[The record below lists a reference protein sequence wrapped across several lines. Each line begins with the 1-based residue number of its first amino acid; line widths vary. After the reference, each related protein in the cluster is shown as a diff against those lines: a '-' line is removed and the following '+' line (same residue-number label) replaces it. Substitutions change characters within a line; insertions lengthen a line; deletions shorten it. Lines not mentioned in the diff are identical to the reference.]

1 MTNSQPLEIKP
12 MVLQHV
18 QMTQVN
24 SLMRSETEH
33 FYQPNR
39 FGRTLE
45 VAEGRDKL
53 ASTEPMQLELA

>member
-1 MTNSQPLEIKP
+1 
-12 MVLQHV
+12 
-18 QMTQVN
+18 MTQVN

-53 ASTEPMQLELA
+53 ASTEPIPVICSGTCPAAMLAGGK

>member
-1 MTNSQPLEIKP
+1 
-12 MVLQHV
+12 
-18 QMTQVN
+18 MTQVN

-33 FYQPNR
+33 FNQPNR

-53 ASTEPMQLELA
+53 ASTEPMQLELAENMTLRQ